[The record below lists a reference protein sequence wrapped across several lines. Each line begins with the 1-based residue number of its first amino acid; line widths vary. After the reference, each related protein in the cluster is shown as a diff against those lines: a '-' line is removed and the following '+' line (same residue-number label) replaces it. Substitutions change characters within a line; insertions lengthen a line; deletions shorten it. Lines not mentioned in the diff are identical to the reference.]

1 VRWARGGVQGI
12 EEMRRVSVSVSE
24 FSVVM
29 VVVTSDVDSVC
40 VGTGE

>member
-1 VRWARGGVQGI
+1 
-12 EEMRRVSVSVSE
+12 MRRVSVSVSE